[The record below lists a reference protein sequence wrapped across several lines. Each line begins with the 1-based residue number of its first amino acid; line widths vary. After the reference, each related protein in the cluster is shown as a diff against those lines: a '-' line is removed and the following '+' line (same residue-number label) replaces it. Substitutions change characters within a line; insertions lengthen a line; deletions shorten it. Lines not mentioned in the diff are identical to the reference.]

1 MKDQRQ
7 RNSKIQEERRSEPAI
22 RSSREN
28 DRFERESSRTTPG
41 KKPGGITG
49 KGFVPGQSGNPA
61 GRPKGSVKVSS
72 CYERSLVRP
81 FPGDPQGRTY
91 AQVIA
96 DKAVELAAEGRIDA
110 IKEVTDRTEGR
121 SKQTIDVNRSDFRRE
136 HLRRTVDELCE
147 KYGKPREE
155 VVRDITQTDPEA
167 SEWLM

>member
-1 MKDQRQ
+1 MKDQMQ
-7 RNSKIQEERRSEPAI
+7 RNSKTRQGRASTRVVESQ
-22 RSSREN
+22 REN
-28 DRFERESSRTTPG
+28 NAG
-41 KKPGGITG
+41 KKPGGVTG
-49 KGFVPGQSGNPA
+49 KGFMPGHSGNPG

-72 CYERSLVRP
+72 CYERSLARP

-121 SKQTIDVNRSDFRRE
+121 SKQTIDVNRSDLRRE
-136 HLRRTVDELCE
+136 YLRRAVDELSA
-147 KYGKPREE
+147 KYGKSREE
-155 VVRDITQTDPEA
+155 VVRDIVESEPAA